1 MKKLSIS
8 GLIVLFFIS
17 FSVIASAQNTADYIA
32 YVNTPS
38 THIEKIEKKFDSN
51 YKTIEAN
58 YLKGLKSKN
67 MGVQASSA
75 YFLGEMKSEKAL
87 FPLMKMFSNPKTGEE
102 RLLAAWS
109 LLKIGD
115 SRGVYLVKNAI
126 EDGTRSGANC
136 MLTWLY
142 RDYRL
147 KTTGGI
153 Q

>member
-8 GLIVLFFIS
+8 GLIVLFFVS
-17 FSVIASAQNTADYIA
+17 FSVVAAAQNTTDYIA
-32 YVNTPS
+32 YVKTPS
-38 THIEKIEKKFDSN
+38 MHIEKIKKKFDSN

-58 YLKGLKSKN
+58 YLNGLKSKN
-67 MGVQASSA
+67 MGVKASSA

-87 FPLMKMFSNPKTGEE
+87 FPLMKMFNNAQTDGE

-115 SRGVYLVKNAI
+115 SRGVYLVKRAT
-126 EDGTRSGANC
+126 EDGTCKGANC

-147 KTTGGI
+147 KTTGGV